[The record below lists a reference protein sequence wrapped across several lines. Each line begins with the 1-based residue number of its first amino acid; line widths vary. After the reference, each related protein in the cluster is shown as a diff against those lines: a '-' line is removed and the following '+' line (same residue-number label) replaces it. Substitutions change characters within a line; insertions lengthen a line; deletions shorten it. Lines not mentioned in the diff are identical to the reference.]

1 MIRLDGICNRGAR
14 TNVVDAAPNCPEH
27 WAMLKRLQRMIARRV
42 DYSTRFHLMQRYRS
56 LDFKFLAAVAALVVI
71 ILVVMRLY

>member
-1 MIRLDGICNRGAR
+1 
-14 TNVVDAAPNCPEH
+14 
-27 WAMLKRLQRMIARRV
+27 MLKRLQRMIARRV